1 MERISSKIVPCLWYD
16 GQAQQAAEHYT
27 AIFEDSR
34 IVQVQHCGEAG
45 PGPVGSV
52 LVVRFQLA
60 RSEFVALNGGPQF
73 QFTEAV
79 SLQIACDTQ
88 DEVDRLWQRLGE
100 GGEFGPCGWLKDEF
114 GLSWQVVPVRLFEL
128 LTDSD
133 ADRADRVNR
142 AMLAMGKLD
151 IAALENA

>member
-1 MERISSKIVPCLWYD
+1 MERIASKIVPCLWYD

-27 AIFEDSR
+27 AIFENSR
-34 IVQVQHCGEAG
+34 IVQVQHCGEPG

-52 LVVRFQLA
+52 LLVRFQLA
-60 RSEFVALNGGPQF
+60 GSEFVALNGGPQF

-88 DEVDRLWQRLGE
+88 DEVDRLWQQLG
-100 GGEFGPCGWLKDEF
+100 GDGEFGPCGWLKDKF
-114 GLSWQVVPVRLFEL
+114 GLSWQVVPVRLLEL

-133 ADRADRVNR
+133 ANRVNR
-142 AMLAMGKLD
+142 AMLAMGKMD